1 MKNRTL
7 GSVLIVAGTTI
18 GAGMLAM
25 PLAAAGVGFTGIAC
39 LLVGLWILMSYTSL
53 LLVEVY
59 QHNPPNMGL
68 GTVAKKYLGPIGQV
82 VTGLSMLLLMYAL
95 TTAYIGG
102 AGVLISASLSSWWE
116 IHLPTEAAII
126 LFTLIGGFVVCIGTH
141 SVDFINRLLFTAK
154 TIFLVIM
161 LAFMLPHAEAVNLS
175 SMPIEK
181 GLVLAAVPVIFTSFG
196 FHGSVP
202 SLVSYMNGD
211 VKKLRFIFILGSSI
225 PLVAYILWQIATLGS
240 IPSSTFLGILA
251 QESGLNG
258 LLTAI
263 RDVVA
268 TPRVNITVS
277 LFMDLALATSFLGVA
292 LGLFDY
298 LADLFKRSNH
308 VIGRVQTGLLTFV
321 PPLLAALFFS
331 SFVQALTYAAVA
343 LSVLALI
350 IPALLV
356 MRVRAIEKPKD
367 KQSHYQV
374 KGGSAAL
381 SIVLLCGVAVIVIQ
395 FAIVTGFL
403 PNVGG

>member
-1 MKNRTL
+1 
-7 GSVLIVAGTTI
+7 
-18 GAGMLAM
+18 MLAM

-39 LLVGLWILMSYTSL
+39 LLIGLWMLMSYTSL

-59 QHNPPNMGL
+59 QHNPSNMGL
-68 GTVAKKYLGPIGQV
+68 GSVAKKYLGPVGQI

-102 AGVLISASLSSWWE
+102 AGVLISDSLSSWWG
-116 IHLPTEAAII
+116 ITVSTQTAIVMFTIVGAAI
-126 LFTLIGGFVVCIGTH
+126 VCVGTH
-141 SVDFINRLLFTAK
+141 SVDFINRILFTAK

-161 LAFMLPHAEAVNLS
+161 LAVMMPHAEAVNLS
-175 SMPIEK
+175 TMPLEK
-181 GLVLAAVPVIFTSFG
+181 GLVLAAIPVIFTSFG

-202 SLVSYMNGD
+202 SLVNYMNGD
-211 VKKLRFIFILGSSI
+211 VRKLRIIFITGSAI

-240 IPSSTFLGILA
+240 IPSDTFMGILA
-251 QESGLNG
+251 QSSGLNG

-268 TPRVNITVS
+268 TPRVNMAVA

-298 LADLFKRSNH
+298 LADLFKRSNDF
-308 VIGRVQTGLLTFV
+308 IGRTQTTLLTFV

-343 LSVLALI
+343 LSILALI
-350 IPALLV
+350 LPALLT
-356 MRVRAIEKPKD
+356 MRVRKLEANGI
-367 KQSHYQV
+367 YRV
-374 KGGSAAL
+374 KGGTPIL
-381 SIVLLCGVAVIVIQ
+381 TLVLLCGIAVIAIQ

-403 PNVGG
+403 PNVG

>member
-7 GSVLIVAGTTI
+7 GSILIVAGTTI

-25 PLAAAGVGFTGIAC
+25 PLAAAGVGFTGIVC
-39 LLVGLWILMSYTSL
+39 LLIGLWMLMSYTSL

-59 QHNPPNMGL
+59 QHNPANMGL
-68 GTVAKKYLGPIGQV
+68 GSVAKKYLGPVGQI

-102 AGVLISASLSSWWE
+102 AGVLIADSLSSWWGV
-116 IHLPTEAAII
+116 TVSTQSAII
-126 LFTLIGGFVVCIGTH
+126 MFTVVGGAIVCVGTH
-141 SVDFINRLLFTAK
+141 SVDFINRILFTAK

-161 LAFMLPHAEAVNLS
+161 LAVMMPHAEAINLS
-175 SMPIEK
+175 TMPLEK

-202 SLVSYMNGD
+202 SLVNYMNGD
-211 VKKLRFIFILGSSI
+211 VRKLRIIFITGSAI
-225 PLVAYILWQIATLGS
+225 PLVAYILWQIATLGA
-240 IPSSTFLGILA
+240 IPSDTFMGILA
-251 QESGLNG
+251 QSSGLNG

-268 TPRVNITVS
+268 TPRVNMAVA

-298 LADLFKRSNH
+298 LADLFKRSNNFA
-308 VIGRVQTGLLTFV
+308 GRVQTTLLTFV

-350 IPALLV
+350 IPALLT
-356 MRVRAIEKPKD
+356 MRVRKLEAKGV
-367 KQSHYQV
+367 YRV
-374 KGGSAAL
+374 KGGTPIL
-381 SIVLLCGVAVIVIQ
+381 GLVLLCGIAVIAIQ
-395 FAIVTGFL
+395 FAIVAGLL
-403 PNVGG
+403 PNVG

>member
-7 GSVLIVAGTTI
+7 GSILIVAGTTI

-25 PLAAAGVGFTGIAC
+25 PLAAAGVGFTGIVC
-39 LLVGLWILMSYTSL
+39 LLIGLWMLMSYTSL

-59 QHNPPNMGL
+59 QHNPANMGL
-68 GTVAKKYLGPIGQV
+68 GSVAKKYLGPVGQI

-102 AGVLISASLSSWWE
+102 AGVLIADSLSSWWGV
-116 IHLPTEAAII
+116 TVSTQSAII
-126 LFTLIGGFVVCIGTH
+126 MFTVVGGAIVCVGTH
-141 SVDFINRLLFTAK
+141 SVDFINRILFTAK

-161 LAFMLPHAEAVNLS
+161 LAVMMPHAEAINLS
-175 SMPIEK
+175 TMPLEK

-202 SLVSYMNGD
+202 SLVNYMNGD
-211 VKKLRFIFILGSSI
+211 VRKLRIIFITGSAI
-225 PLVAYILWQIATLGS
+225 PLVAYILWQIATLGA
-240 IPSSTFLGILA
+240 IPSDTFMGILA
-251 QESGLNG
+251 QSSGLNG

-268 TPRVNITVS
+268 TPRVNMAVA

-298 LADLFKRSNH
+298 LADLFKRSNNFA
-308 VIGRVQTGLLTFV
+308 GRAQTTLLTFV

-350 IPALLV
+350 IPALLT
-356 MRVRAIEKPKD
+356 MRVRKLEVKGV
-367 KQSHYQV
+367 YRV
-374 KGGSAAL
+374 KGGTPIL
-381 SIVLLCGVAVIVIQ
+381 GLVLLCGIAVIAIQ
-395 FAIVTGFL
+395 FAIVAGLL
-403 PNVGG
+403 PNVG

>member
-7 GSVLIVAGTTI
+7 GSILIVAGTTI

-39 LLVGLWILMSYTSL
+39 LLIGLWMLMSYTSL

-59 QHNPPNMGL
+59 QHNPSNMGL
-68 GTVAKKYLGPIGQV
+68 GSVAKKYLGPVGQI

-102 AGVLISASLSSWWE
+102 AGVLISDSLSSWWG
-116 IHLPTEAAII
+116 ITVSTQTAIVMFTIVGAAI
-126 LFTLIGGFVVCIGTH
+126 VCVGTH
-141 SVDFINRLLFTAK
+141 SVDFINRILFTAK

-161 LAFMLPHAEAVNLS
+161 LAVMMPHAEAVNLS
-175 SMPIEK
+175 TMPLEK
-181 GLVLAAVPVIFTSFG
+181 GLVLAAIPVIFTSFG

-202 SLVSYMNGD
+202 SLVNYMNGD
-211 VKKLRFIFILGSSI
+211 VRKLRIIFITGSAI

-240 IPSSTFLGILA
+240 IPSDTFMGILA
-251 QESGLNG
+251 QSSGLNG

-268 TPRVNITVS
+268 TPRVNMAVA

-298 LADLFKRSNH
+298 LADLFKRSNDF
-308 VIGRVQTGLLTFV
+308 IGRTQTTLLTFV

-350 IPALLV
+350 IPALLT
-356 MRVRAIEKPKD
+356 MRVRKLEANGI
-367 KQSHYQV
+367 YRV
-374 KGGSAAL
+374 KGGTPIL
-381 SIVLLCGVAVIVIQ
+381 TLVLLCGIAVIAIQ

-403 PNVGG
+403 PNVG

>member
-25 PLAAAGVGFTGIAC
+25 PLAAAGVGFTGIVC
-39 LLVGLWILMSYTSL
+39 LLVGLWMLMSYTSL

-59 QHNPPNMGL
+59 QHNPPDMGL
-68 GTVAKKYLGPIGQV
+68 GSIAKKYLGPIGQL

-102 AGVLISASLSSWWE
+102 AGVLISDSLSSWWN
-116 IHLPTEAAII
+116 IQISTESAII
-126 LFTLIGGFVVCIGTH
+126 LFTVIGGAVVCIGTH

-154 TIFLVIM
+154 IIFLVIM
-161 LAFMLPHAEAVNLS
+161 LVVMMPHVESVNLAT
-175 SMPIEK
+175 MPVEK
-181 GLVLAAVPVIFTSFG
+181 GMLLAAVPVIFTSFG

-202 SLVSYMNGD
+202 SLVNYMNGD
-211 VKKLRFIFILGSSI
+211 VRKLRLIFITGSAI

-251 QESGLNG
+251 QEAGLNG

-268 TPRVNITVS
+268 TPRVNIAVS

-308 VIGRVQTGLLTFV
+308 FFGRMQTTLLTFL

-350 IPALLV
+350 IPALLT
-356 MRVRAIEKPKD
+356 MRVRATEKPTD
-367 KQSHYQV
+367 KQAHYQV
-374 KGGSAAL
+374 KGGSTVL
-381 SIVLLCGVAVIVIQ
+381 GIVLLCGIAVIVIQ
-395 FAIVTGFL
+395 FAIVAGFL
-403 PNVGG
+403 PNVG

>member
-1 MKNRTL
+1 
-7 GSVLIVAGTTI
+7 
-18 GAGMLAM
+18 MLAM
-25 PLAAAGVGFTGIAC
+25 PLAAAGVGFTGIVC
-39 LLVGLWILMSYTSL
+39 LLIGLWMLMSYTSL

-59 QHNPPNMGL
+59 QHNPANMGL
-68 GTVAKKYLGPIGQV
+68 GSVAKKYLGPVGQI

-102 AGVLISASLSSWWE
+102 AGVLIADSLSSWWGV
-116 IHLPTEAAII
+116 TVSTQSAII
-126 LFTLIGGFVVCIGTH
+126 MFTVVGGAIVCVGTH
-141 SVDFINRLLFTAK
+141 SVDFINRILFTAK

-161 LAFMLPHAEAVNLS
+161 LAVMMPHAEAINLS
-175 SMPIEK
+175 TMPLEK

-202 SLVSYMNGD
+202 SLVNYMNGD
-211 VKKLRFIFILGSSI
+211 VRKLRIIFITGSAI
-225 PLVAYILWQIATLGS
+225 PLVAYILWQIATLGA
-240 IPSSTFLGILA
+240 IPSDTFMGILA
-251 QESGLNG
+251 QSSGLNG

-268 TPRVNITVS
+268 TPRVNMAVA

-298 LADLFKRSNH
+298 LADLFKRSNNFA
-308 VIGRVQTGLLTFV
+308 GRVQTTLLTFV

-350 IPALLV
+350 IPALLT
-356 MRVRAIEKPKD
+356 MRVRKLEAKGV
-367 KQSHYQV
+367 YRV
-374 KGGSAAL
+374 KGGTPIL
-381 SIVLLCGVAVIVIQ
+381 GLVLLCGIAVIAIQ
-395 FAIVTGFL
+395 FAIVAGLL
-403 PNVGG
+403 PNVG

>member
-1 MKNRTL
+1 
-7 GSVLIVAGTTI
+7 
-18 GAGMLAM
+18 MLAM
-25 PLAAAGVGFTGIAC
+25 PLAAAGVGFTGIVC
-39 LLVGLWILMSYTSL
+39 LLIGLWMLMSYTSL

-59 QHNPPNMGL
+59 QYNPADMGL
-68 GTVAKKYLGPIGQV
+68 GSIAKKYLGPVGQV

-102 AGVLISASLSSWWE
+102 AGVLISDSLSSWWN
-116 IHLPTEAAII
+116 ITISTKTAII
-126 LFTLIGGFVVCIGTH
+126 LFTIVGGAVVCVGTH

-154 TIFLVIM
+154 TIFMLIM
-161 LAFMLPHAEAVNLS
+161 IGVMMPHVESANLAT
-175 SMPIEK
+175 MPIEK
-181 GLVLAAVPVIFTSFG
+181 GLILSAVPVIFTSFG

-202 SLVSYMNGD
+202 SLVNYMNGD
-211 VKKLRFIFILGSSI
+211 VKKLRLIFITGSAI

-240 IPSSTFLGILA
+240 IPSQTFLGILA

-263 RDVVA
+263 RDSVD
-268 TPRVNITVS
+268 TPRVNIAVS

-298 LADLFKRSNH
+298 LADLFKRSNNA
-308 VIGRVQTGLLTFV
+308 IGRVQTGLLTFI
-321 PPLLAALFFS
+321 PPLFAALFYS

-356 MRVRAIEKPKD
+356 FRVRTVEK
-367 KQSHYQV
+367 QASYRV
-374 KGGSAAL
+374 KGGSAVL
-381 SIVLLCGVAVIVIQ
+381 YIVLLCGISVILIQ
-395 FAIVTGFL
+395 FAIVSGFL
-403 PNVGG
+403 PQVG

>member
-7 GSVLIVAGTTI
+7 GSILIVAGTTI

-25 PLAAAGVGFTGIAC
+25 PLAAAGVGFTGIVC
-39 LLVGLWILMSYTSL
+39 LLIGLWMLMSYTSL

-59 QHNPPNMGL
+59 QHNPANMGL
-68 GTVAKKYLGPIGQV
+68 GSVSKKYLGPVGQI

-102 AGVLISASLSSWWE
+102 AGVLIADSLSSWWG
-116 IHLPTEAAII
+116 ITVSTQSAII
-126 LFTLIGGFVVCIGTH
+126 MFTVVGGAIVCVGTH
-141 SVDFINRLLFTAK
+141 SVDFINRILFTAK

-161 LAFMLPHAEAVNLS
+161 LAVMMPHAEAINLS
-175 SMPIEK
+175 TMPLEK

-202 SLVSYMNGD
+202 SLVNYMNGD
-211 VKKLRFIFILGSSI
+211 VRKLRIIFITGSAI
-225 PLVAYILWQIATLGS
+225 PLVAYILWQIATLGA
-240 IPSSTFLGILA
+240 IPSDTFMGILA
-251 QESGLNG
+251 QSSGLNG

-268 TPRVNITVS
+268 TPRVNMAVA

-298 LADLFKRSNH
+298 LADLFKRSNNFA
-308 VIGRVQTGLLTFV
+308 GRAQTTLLTFV

-350 IPALLV
+350 IPALLT
-356 MRVRAIEKPKD
+356 MRVRKLEAKGV
-367 KQSHYQV
+367 YRV
-374 KGGSAAL
+374 KGGTPIL
-381 SIVLLCGVAVIVIQ
+381 GLVLLCGIAVIAIQ
-395 FAIVTGFL
+395 FAIVAGFL
-403 PNVGG
+403 PNVG

>member
-25 PLAAAGVGFTGIAC
+25 PLAAAGVGFTGIVC
-39 LLVGLWILMSYTSL
+39 LLVGLWMLMSYTSL

-59 QHNPPNMGL
+59 QHNPANMGL
-68 GTVAKKYLGPIGQV
+68 GSVAKKYLGPTGQI

-102 AGVLISASLSSWWE
+102 AGVLISDSFSSWWG
-116 IHLPTEAAII
+116 INISTDTAII
-126 LFTLIGGFVVCIGTH
+126 AFTIIGGAIVCIGTH
-141 SVDFINRLLFTAK
+141 SVDFINRILFTAK
-154 TIFLVIM
+154 TVFLVIM
-161 LAFMLPHAEAVNLS
+161 LVVMMPHAEAINLS
-175 SMPIEK
+175 TMPVEK
-181 GLVLAAVPVIFTSFG
+181 GLLLAAVPVIFTSFG

-202 SLVSYMNGD
+202 SLVNYMNGD
-211 VKKLRFIFILGSSI
+211 VRKLRMIFITGSAI

-240 IPSSTFLGILA
+240 IPSHTFIGILA
-251 QESGLNG
+251 QQSGLNG

-268 TPRVNITVS
+268 TPRVNIAVS

-292 LGLFDY
+292 LGLF
-298 LADLFKRSNH
+298 ADLFKRSNH
-308 VIGRVQTGLLTFV
+308 LFGRIQTGLLTFI

-350 IPALLV
+350 IPALLTL
-356 MRVRAIEKPKD
+356 RVRKVET
-367 KQSHYQV
+367 QGEYQV
-374 KGGSAAL
+374 KGGTPIL
-381 SIVLLCGVAVIVIQ
+381 GLVLLCGIAVIAIQ
-395 FAIVTGFL
+395 FAIVAGFL
-403 PNVGG
+403 PNVG

>member
-7 GSVLIVAGTTI
+7 GSILIVAGTTI

-25 PLAAAGVGFTGIAC
+25 PLAAAGVGFTGIVC
-39 LLVGLWILMSYTSL
+39 LLIGLWMLMSYTSL

-59 QHNPPNMGL
+59 QHNPANMGL
-68 GTVAKKYLGPIGQV
+68 GSVAKKYLGPIGQV

-102 AGVLISASLSSWWE
+102 AGVLISDSISSWWG
-116 IHLPTEAAII
+116 LTVSTQTAII
-126 LFTLIGGFVVCIGTH
+126 MFTIVGGAVVCVGTH
-141 SVDFINRLLFTAK
+141 SVDFINRILFTAK

-161 LAFMLPHAEAVNLS
+161 LAVMMPHAEAVNLS
-175 SMPIEK
+175 TMPLEK
-181 GLVLAAVPVIFTSFG
+181 GLILAAVPVIFTSFG

-202 SLVSYMNGD
+202 SLVNYMNGD
-211 VKKLRFIFILGSSI
+211 VRKLRIIFITGSAI
-225 PLVAYILWQIATLGS
+225 PLVAYILWQIATLGA
-240 IPSSTFLGILA
+240 IPSNTFMGILA
-251 QESGLNG
+251 QSSGLNG

-268 TPRVNITVS
+268 TPRVNMAVA

-298 LADLFKRSNH
+298 LADLFKRSNDF
-308 VIGRVQTGLLTFV
+308 IGRVQTTLLTFV

-350 IPALLV
+350 IPALLT
-356 MRVRAIEKPKD
+356 MRVRKLEANGI
-367 KQSHYQV
+367 YRV
-374 KGGSAAL
+374 KGGMPIL
-381 SIVLLCGVAVIVIQ
+381 TLVLLCGIAVIAIQ
-395 FAIVTGFL
+395 FAIVAGFL
-403 PNVGG
+403 PNVG